1 MERVDAVLGDGVK
14 VVSEVSMSG
23 GLYNAARMLEL
34 TDGRRLVLKCA
45 PPPGTPGLAH
55 ERGLLGTERLFH
67 ALAAD
72 AGLTVPQVLHHDPDG
87 DAGTREWLLLGYVE
101 GTTWDSLREQ
111 LTDADRARLRRSL
124 GAWAAGVARATGERY
139 GYPQAEPGL
148 SAGDWPAAF
157 AAMFGALLAD
167 ADRYGVELPAP
178 VEELRALP
186 ERFAAALAEVRRPAL
201 VHFDAWEGNLLL
213 TPGPDGAWEL
223 TGVIDGERAFFGDP
237 LAELVGLDP
246 LGAAEL
252 DEDFVSGYRS
262 VDPAFAVDDAGR
274 ARLALYRTYLAL
286 IMRIE
291 SAPRAYTGDFA
302 DWVRTW
308 SAERVTEQLAVLDAL
323 SPRP

>member
-1 MERVDAVLGDGVK
+1 MERVDAVLDGAS
-14 VVSEVSMSG
+14 VVSGTSMSG
-23 GLYNAARMLEL
+23 GLYNAARLLEL
-34 TDGRRLVLKCA
+34 SDGRRLVLKCA

-67 ALAAD
+67 SLAAG
-72 AGLTVPQVLHHDPDG
+72 AGLSVPQVLHHDPVG
-87 DAGTREWLLLGYVE
+87 DADTREWLLLSYLE

-111 LTDADRARLRRSL
+111 LSAADRAGLRRSL

-139 GYPQAEPGL
+139 GYPQPEPGL
-148 SAGDWPAAF
+148 SADSWPAAF

-167 ADRYGVELPAP
+167 AGRYGVDLPAP

-213 TPGPDGAWEL
+213 TPGADGGWEL

-252 DEDFVSGYRS
+252 DGDFVAGYRS
-262 VDPAFAVDDAGR
+262 VDPSFAVDDAGR

-286 IMRIE
+286 IMRVE
-291 SAPRAYTGDFA
+291 SVPRAYTGDFA
-302 DWVRTW
+302 AWVETW
-308 SAERVTEQLAVLDAL
+308 SAERVTEQLAVLAAL
-323 SPRP
+323 SR